1 MVVSQLSRDD
11 VKALYDEM
19 SAKVR
24 AKHVFRIIAPVDMT
38 KEEKAAF
45 RKAKDSVVK
54 ARKYKKKADEN
65 EEEKEARRAMN
76 ARRQER
82 LQEKHN
88 KESDQER
95 KQRLEKHAAYMREYN
110 QNLRETD
117 PEKYKEQ
124 WKRSNAA
131 RSSSSSSSSSSP
143 QYQECP
149 KCTVMIEHTGGCE
162 LISCPC
168 GIHFSFKFPEIH
180 GEDKDLVAE
189 DIQRNRTNLWMKQD
203 RKKNP
208 EKYKE
213 KDKAKL
219 AKRMEDDE
227 KAEKERERHRLKS
240 KRARENA
247 DPEQAVAYNRERREI
262 KRQRL
267 TDGFKKCPICD
278 DVHQSRDSD
287 YCREHRAQE
296 KRIRKREE
304 EVGKLLD
311 QWGFIPV
318 LKNRKGPCGDSKN
331 LRQSDYALAAHDINY
346 HVILEVDEDFHRS
359 YTPECETAR
368 LADLRDQ
375 FPGKPLFFVRYGVK
389 RRRSVY
395 PSQCTISKKSQK
407 ELKHCLETIFTLP
420 PPGKIEL
427 PCGYNMVFIGYPQDR
442 IDLVTSTHERM
453 QHQKMEE
460 LQKEKEIREKRE
472 YERLKKIRQRN

>member
-1 MVVSQLSRDD
+1 MVFYKLVIQDVQAYWDD
-11 VKALYDEM
+11 MSDKAK
-19 SAKVR
+19 AKYP
-24 AKHVFRIIAPVDMT
+24 FPIILPREMT
-38 KEEKAAF
+38 KEEKDRF
-45 RKAKDSVVK
+45 TKAKRTVDRNHQYKTAAEDPEAHEAMQAKRKEKREK
-54 ARKYKKKADEN
+54 ARSDET
-65 EEEKEARRAMN
+65 EEEAEERRAKWRERTNEYN
-76 ARRQER
+76 AR
-82 LQEKHN
+82 
-88 KESDQER
+88 
-95 KQRLEKHAAYMREYN
+95 
-110 QNLRETD
+110 LRETD
-117 PEKYKEQ
+117 PEKYREQ
-124 WKRSNAA
+124 WKRSNAT
-131 RSSSSSSSSSSP
+131 RSSSSSSSSP
-143 QYQECP
+143 QYKECP

-168 GIHFSFKFPEIH
+168 GLHFSFKYPKIN

-189 DIQRNRTNLWMKQD
+189 DIQRNRTNLWMKKD
-203 RKKNP
+203 RQENP

-240 KRARENA
+240 KRARENT
-247 DPEQAVAYNRERREI
+247 DPEQAAAYNRERREI

-278 DVHQSRDSD
+278 DVHESKGSD

-296 KRIRKREE
+296 KRIKKREE

-311 QWGFIPV
+311 QWGFIPL

-331 LRQSDYALAAHDINY
+331 LRKSDYVLAGHDINY
-346 HVILEVDEDFHRS
+346 NVILEVDEDFHRS
-359 YTPECETAR
+359 YAPECETAR

-389 RRRSVY
+389 RRESVN
-395 PSQCTISKKSQK
+395 PSQRTISKKSQK

-420 PPGKIEL
+420 PPGENEL

-453 QHQKMEE
+453 QHQKMEA
-460 LQKEKEIREKRE
+460 LQLEKKRLQRAEIQQRADVKRGKSSK
-472 YERLKKIRQRN
+472 LN

>member
-1 MVVSQLSRDD
+1 MVVYKLEEKD
-11 VKALYDEM
+11 VQAYWDEM
-19 SAKVR
+19 SDKAKTKYPFPIKVPR
-24 AKHVFRIIAPVDMT
+24 EMT
-38 KEEKAAF
+38 KEEKDRF
-45 RKAKDSVVK
+45 TKAKRTVDRKRQYKTAAQDPEAHARLQAKRKEKREEQRVGETE
-54 ARKYKKKADEN
+54 AEREERRRKY
-65 EEEKEARRAMN
+65 R
-76 ARRQER
+76 
-82 LQEKHN
+82 
-88 KESDQER
+88 ESTN
-95 KQRLEKHAAYMREYN
+95 EYN
-110 QNLRETD
+110 RKLREAD
-117 PEKYKEQ
+117 PEKYKAQ

-131 RSSSSSSSSSSP
+131 RSSSSSP
-143 QYQECP
+143 QYKECP

-168 GIHFSFKFPEIH
+168 GVHFSFKYPEIN
-180 GEDKDLVAE
+180 GEDKDLVAK
-189 DIQRNRTNLWMKQD
+189 DIQRNRTNLWMKKD
-203 RKKNP
+203 REQNP
-208 EKYKE
+208 EKYRE
-213 KDKAKL
+213 KDRAKS
-219 AKRMEDDE
+219 KRLMEDPE

-247 DPEQAVAYNRERREI
+247 DPEEAVVYNRKRRDISRE
-262 KRQRL
+262 KL
-267 TDGFKKCPICD
+267 TGRFKKCPICD
-278 DVHQSRDSD
+278 DVHESRDSD
-287 YCREHRAQE
+287 YCREHRVQE
-296 KRIRKREE
+296 KRIKKREE

-331 LRQSDYALAAHDINY
+331 LRQSDYALAGHDINY

-389 RRRSVY
+389 RRESVT
-395 PSQCTISKKSQK
+395 PSQRTISKKSQK

-420 PPGKIEL
+420 PPGENEL

-460 LQKEKEIREKRE
+460 LQNARAREEEYQRILLKNKKYNAKR
-472 YERLKKIRQRN
+472 